1 MPPALIRTP
10 KLAQFRSAR
19 WFRPQATVAVSRDD
33 QEIRYVL
40 AAMKGDDLQILSLGS
55 RRREMSEA
63 DSPDG
68 DTEAIRWLRDAI
80 RQARVGRVDAVIAI
94 GRSDIELMH
103 LQLPPAADEE
113 LPELVHNQAM
123 RESHIVTEDVLI
135 DFVADGDHSR
145 RRSVTAVAL
154 TPDRLA
160 SIRSLCTQAGIAPK
174 RIVLRPY
181 ATASVVMRSVQ
192 DETEGAARL
201 IVNRVA
207 GEADLILWEDDRV
220 AFWRTIRLPQP
231 GEGDG
236 LTDTL
241 LAEIRRTLV
250 VGVSREDDQAVTKA
264 YVVGSGATSQSLADS
279 IQDRLEITT
288 DVVNPLDGYDIP
300 EDVPIDDAGCYAP
313 LLGTLKDEMQG
324 RDPAIDLLH
333 PRRKPKPPDRRRLIG
348 IAAALGIAITSAVGY
363 VTWDEF
369 DRLEQREQQ
378 LSARVQELEELVQQ
392 AAEQQEVVESIRQWK
407 QGDVVLLDELR
418 DLSLRLPNA
427 RDMVVLRFSS
437 TISRTGQTVIS
448 LQGLVRDPLVV
459 YRMERNLRD
468 EFHEVVNP
476 RGRGQGDDEDYTWR
490 FESTI
495 TVDQRDKGDYLR
507 FLPVGLHER
516 SVPAGRPSTQ
526 VARRLR
532 GPAPAK
538 RNGGEARQ

>member
-1 MPPALIRTP
+1 M
-10 KLAQFRSAR
+10 AQLRSVR
-19 WFRPQATVAVSRDD
+19 WFRPQATVAVSWDNE
-33 QEIRYVL
+33 EIRYVL
-40 AAMKGDDLQILSLGS
+40 AVMKGDGLQILGLGS
-55 RRREMSEA
+55 RQQQVSEG
-63 DSPDG
+63 DSPDRQ
-68 DTEAIRWLRDAI
+68 TEAVRWLREAIRR
-80 RQARVGRVDAVIAI
+80 ARVSRVDAMVAI

-135 DFVADGDHSR
+135 DFVADGDPSC

-154 TPDRLA
+154 TPDRLE
-160 SIRSLCTQAGIAPK
+160 SIRSLCSHAGMVPK

-181 ATASVVMRSVQ
+181 ATASVVVQSVQ
-192 DETEGAARL
+192 VDAEGTARL

-207 GEADLILWEDDRV
+207 GEADLILLDDDRV
-220 AFWRTIRLPQP
+220 AFWRTVRLPQT
-231 GEGDG
+231 GESGDA
-236 LTDTL
+236 TNAL

-250 VGVSREDDQAVTKA
+250 VGVSREDDQAVSKV
-264 YVVGSGATSQSLADS
+264 YVVGADAASQVLADA
-279 IQDRLEITT
+279 IRDRLEIATE
-288 DVVNPLDGYDIP
+288 VVNPLDGYDIP
-300 EDVPIDDAGCYAP
+300 GDVEIDDAGSYAP
-313 LLGTLKDEMQG
+313 LLGMLKDEMQG

-369 DRLEQREQQ
+369 DRLKQREQQ
-378 LSARVQELEELVQQ
+378 LSERVQELEELVQQ
-392 AAEQQEVVESIRQWK
+392 AGKQQEVVESIRQWK

-427 RDMVVLRFSS
+427 RDMVVMRFSS
-437 TISRTGQTVIS
+437 SIARTAQTVINI
-448 LQGLVRDPLVV
+448 QGLVRDPLVV

-476 RGRGQGDDEDYTWR
+476 RGRGQGEDEDYTWR

-495 TVDQRDKGDYLR
+495 TVEQRDKGDYLR
-507 FLPVGLHER
+507 FLPVGRREPSNPARQPPLQFAQQAYPPARLER
-516 SVPAGRPSTQ
+516 SR
-526 VARRLR
+526 
-532 GPAPAK
+532 
-538 RNGGEARQ
+538 GEARP